1 MSGPWLRG
9 AGAVRESARGGEA
22 TGSGSGRGSLVVSFD
37 APGRSFV
44 MRLVEQIERSLVL
57 RRRSPK
63 TIAAYTAWV
72 KRFVRFHGLRHPKE
86 MGAEEVRVFL
96 EHLAVREN
104 VAESTQIQALC
115 ALVFLYQHVL
125 DQPLGDIGRFARPT
139 KPKHLPVVLTHG
151 EARQILDLVTPT
163 HQLAARLMYGA
174 GLRVGEAAT
183 LRIKDVDFERRELIL
198 RETKS
203 RRDRVTMMP
212 EALVEGLRRQV
223 EAVRAIHEEDR
234 RRGNV
239 VAPMPNALDRKKPNA
254 SRELTWQFLFPS
266 STPRPGPV
274 PGQLYRWHVSTAS
287 IQDAVKTAVRAS
299 GIPKDASCH
308 TLRHSFATELLR
320 SGTDVRTV
328 QALLGHTSLKTTQV
342 YLHLL
347 GRGAFGVRSP
357 LD

>member
-1 MSGPWLRG
+1 
-9 AGAVRESARGGEA
+9 
-22 TGSGSGRGSLVVSFD
+22 
-37 APGRSFV
+37 
-44 MRLVEQIERSLVL
+44 MRLLEQLERSLVL

-63 TIAAYTAWV
+63 TIEAYSHWV
-72 KRFVRFHGLRHPKE
+72 RRFVRFHRLKHPKD
-86 MGAEEVRVFL
+86 MGAPEVRAFL
-96 EHLAVREN
+96 EHLAVNEN

-115 ALVFLYQHVL
+115 ALVFLYKHVL
-125 DQPLGDIGRFARPT
+125 DAPLGDIGGFARPT
-139 KPKHLPVVLTHG
+139 KPKHVPVVLTNL
-151 EARQILDLVTPT
+151 EARRILDLVARP

-174 GLRVGEAAT
+174 GLRVGEVAT

-212 EALVEGLRRQV
+212 EALVEPLRQQV
-223 EAVRAIHEEDR
+223 EAVRAIHAEDLR
-234 RRGNV
+234 SGKV

-254 SRELTWQFLFPS
+254 SRELSWQFLFPS

-274 PGQLYRWHVSTAS
+274 PGLLYRWHVSAAS

-299 GIPKDASCH
+299 GINKDASCH